1 MLGFEPIQVSVTA
14 EKTSE
19 GYKVSVRHEEI
30 LSERIMDEPAFAR
43 FREAVSASNPSI
55 GAPELVGEHFVGPV
69 SRRTLEDFGFAEF
82 YRAA

>member
-1 MLGFEPIQVSVTA
+1 MLGFEPIKVTVTA
-14 EKTSE
+14 EKISE
-19 GYKVSVRHEEI
+19 GYKVSVRHEDI
-30 LSERIMDEPAFAR
+30 LSERVMDEQTFAR

-55 GAPELVGEHFVGPV
+55 GAPKLVGEHFAGPV

>member
-1 MLGFEPIQVSVTA
+1 MLGFEPIKVTVAA

-30 LSERIMDEPAFAR
+30 LSERIMDEQTFGR
-43 FREAVSASNPSI
+43 FRQAVSASNPNI
-55 GAPELVGEHFVGPV
+55 GTPELVGQHFVGPV